1 MKFEMVL
8 GILGHKVV
16 LDDLRL
22 ESLCLRYLLL
32 PLLGTHN
39 YEQYDLSGYSYNIE
53 VVRSSPIISS
63 STTSTPSRLPPA
75 SLTMIPL
82 ALVTTTIA

>member
-1 MKFEMVL
+1 MNFEMVL

-22 ESLCLRYLLL
+22 ESLCLRYLL
-32 PLLGTHN
+32 PLLDTHN

-53 VVRSSPIISS
+53 VLSGQVQSYNI
-63 STTSTPSRLPPA
+63 L
-75 SLTMIPL
+75 LDHLDPL
-82 ALVTTTIA
+82 

>member
-22 ESLCLRYLLL
+22 ESLCLKYPLL

-53 VVRSSPIISS
+53 VLSGQVQSYNI
-63 STTSTPSRLPPA
+63 L
-75 SLTMIPL
+75 LDHLDPL
-82 ALVTTTIA
+82 